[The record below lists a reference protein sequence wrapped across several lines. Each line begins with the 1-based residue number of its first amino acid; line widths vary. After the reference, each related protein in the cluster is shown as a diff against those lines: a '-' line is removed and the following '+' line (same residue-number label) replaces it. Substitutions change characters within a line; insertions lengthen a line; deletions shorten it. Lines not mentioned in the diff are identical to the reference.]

1 MKKHFVLIGTIYIF
15 VPEMKTKMAGRPK
28 IYDEEK
34 ALDKAI
40 EVFWVNGYENTSTEN
55 LLKAMG
61 IGKGSFYLAYKD
73 GKQELFEKSM
83 KRFFTKYALGFLEYL
98 KTVDNP
104 IEAIKSYYYTMA
116 DIESMFSINGC
127 YFSNTVVQVQDREL
141 KKIAGKHIE
150 RIAEAFTEALFKAKK
165 NGFINFEMSEE
176 FLSLYLTNLWHGLN
190 ITRNL
195 EKDQKKLI
203 ELIDSHFK
211 IFE

>member
-1 MKKHFVLIGTIYIF
+1 
-15 VPEMKTKMAGRPK
+15 
-28 IYDEEK
+28 
-34 ALDKAI
+34 
-40 EVFWVNGYENTSTEN
+40 
-55 LLKAMG
+55 
-61 IGKGSFYLAYKD
+61 
-73 GKQELFEKSM
+73 
-83 KRFFTKYALGFLEYL
+83 
-98 KTVDNP
+98 
-104 IEAIKSYYYTMA
+104 MA

-195 EKDQKKLI
+195 EKDQKSL
-203 ELIDSHFK
+203 
-211 IFE
+211 